1 MTKVLDYQLN
11 GNTSIKIKF
20 LFFIYCNKHKGY
32 EMMEHEKR
40 ITVLIISLIV
50 IGSVAML
57 LFYNNKITPQWKME
71 CNESER
77 ITNYEIDRVKES
89 FGIGL
94 YDSPIRTKEN
104 GMGYSKFLNLDEK
117 FGGYLFVSNQM
128 YKGNDFL
135 IFCLLDYKQ
144 VPFTFDGEGKQ
155 ILHKIH
161 LGPFEEGFHHFELGE
176 IEKGGHDFEI
186 VVIMKPYEHSLNRTF
201 RFSTDFSYL
210 GSEAVQQLFKNR

>member
-1 MTKVLDYQLN
+1 
-11 GNTSIKIKF
+11 
-20 LFFIYCNKHKGY
+20 
-32 EMMEHEKR
+32 MMEHEKR
-40 ITVLIISLIV
+40 ITVLIISLIL
-50 IGSVAML
+50 IGSAAML

-71 CNESER
+71 CNEQER